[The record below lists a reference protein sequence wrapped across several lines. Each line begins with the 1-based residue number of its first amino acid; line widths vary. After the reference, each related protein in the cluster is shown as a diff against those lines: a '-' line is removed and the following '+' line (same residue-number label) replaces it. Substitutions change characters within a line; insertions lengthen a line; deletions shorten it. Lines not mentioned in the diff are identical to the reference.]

1 MSAAPEIIPIVP
13 DSEDCP
19 QWVAALRD
27 ACLGMSQREVAA
39 LIGYSESVISQVLKS
54 KYRGDLRRVQAAVE
68 GGLMGA
74 TVDCP
79 VVGVIPRQRCIE
91 HQRRPFAA
99 TNPTRVQLYRACR
112 TCPHKTQE

>member
-1 MSAAPEIIPIVP
+1 MSAVEAPIPAWI
-13 DSEDCP
+13 
-19 QWVAALRD
+19 AALRD

-39 LIGYSESVISQVLKS
+39 LIGYSESVISQVLS
-54 KYRGDLRRVQAAVE
+54 GKYRGDMRRVQAAVE

-112 TCPHKTQE
+112 VCPNRTQE

>member
-1 MSAAPEIIPIVP
+1 MSAKTIPIV
-13 DSEDCP
+13 SEP
-19 QWVAALRD
+19 APEWIVALRD
-27 ACLGMSQREVAA
+27 ACTGMSQREVAA
-39 LIGYSESVISQVLKS
+39 LIGYSESVISQVLGG
-54 KYRGDLRRVQAAVE
+54 KYRGDMRRVQAAVE

-79 VVGVIPRQRCIE
+79 VVGLIPRQRCIE

-112 TCPHKTQE
+112 TCPNRTQEDK

>member
-1 MSAAPEIIPIVP
+1 MSAAHKTIPIVP
-13 DSEDCP
+13 DADATPE
-19 QWVAALRD
+19 WVAALRD

-39 LIGYSESVISQVLKS
+39 LIGYSESVISQVING
-54 KYRGDLRRVQAAVE
+54 KYRGDMRRVQAAVE

-79 VVGVIPRQRCIE
+79 VVGVIPRQRCME
-91 HQRRPFAA
+91 PQPRPFPA